1 MGKMKGNRLNTAV
14 NTGNFV
20 TGRQQLNVQR
30 QIAYNTGIQAQLA
43 HAQLQQM
50 QVQQQLQLQAV
61 LDAEFALLCEWADRE
76 VAAGRRTQE
85 NAKAYVETFWLNK
98 ITPPPTKDRLIVGTA
113 VALLRR
119 AVSSAGAAAGWYVE
133 MSGMNARYW
142 DGQSW
147 TMQVQSRT
155 AAQLQVKAEA
165 LELRKRIAAEKSV
178 QSDSKRAIRTDSLE
192 EQLVQ
197 SKSVAAPGWYPM
209 SDERILRYFDGSVWT
224 EHTRPL
230 ESPDS

>member
-14 NTGNFV
+14 NTGSFV
-20 TGRQQLNVQR
+20 TGRQQLKVQR

-61 LDAEFALLCEWADRE
+61 LDAEFARLCEWADQE

-85 NAKAYVETFWLNK
+85 NAKAYVETLWLNK
-98 ITPPPTKDRLIVGTA
+98 IIPPPTKDRLLVGTA

-119 AVSSAGAAAGWYVE
+119 AVSSADTAAGWYVE
-133 MSGMNARYW
+133 MSGMTARYW

-165 LELRKRIAAEKSV
+165 LELKKRIAAEKSI

-197 SKSVAAPGWYPM
+197 SRSAAAPGWYPM
-209 SDERILRYFDGSVWT
+209 SGERILRYFDGSVWT
-224 EHTRPL
+224 DHTRPL
-230 ESPDS
+230 EAPDS